1 MFTLLH
7 YLPYV
12 LFAGLGMLALVAMF
26 SDDGR
31 RKRTCPERVRRQPY
45 VWDDSNSRRN

>member
-7 YLPYV
+7 YLPHI
-12 LFAGLGMLALVAMF
+12 LFACLGMLALVAMF

-31 RKRTCPERVRRQPY
+31 RTRTVPERARRQHY
-45 VWDDSNSRRN
+45 VWDDQSTRRD

>member
-7 YLPYV
+7 YLPHV
-12 LFAGLGMLALVAMF
+12 LFSGLGMLALVAMF

-31 RKRTCPERVRRQPY
+31 PKRACPERVRRQHY
-45 VWDDSNSRRN
+45 VWDDQNRRRD

>member
-7 YLPYV
+7 YVPHI
-12 LFAGLGMLALVAMF
+12 LFAGLGMLALVAML

-31 RKRTCPERVRRQPY
+31 RKREFPERVRRQHY
-45 VWDDSNSRRN
+45 VWNDHDARR

>member
-7 YLPYV
+7 YLPHI

-31 RKRTCPERVRRQPY
+31 RKRAVPERARRQHY
-45 VWDDSNSRRN
+45 VWDDHDARR

>member
-7 YLPYV
+7 YVPHI

-31 RKRTCPERVRRQPY
+31 RKREFPERVRRQHY
-45 VWDDSNSRRN
+45 VWSDHDARR

>member
-7 YLPYV
+7 YLPH
-12 LFAGLGMLALVAMF
+12 FIFGGLTMLALVAMF

-31 RKRTCPERVRRQPY
+31 RTRAVPERARRQYY
-45 VWDDSNSRRN
+45 VWDDQNRRRD

>member
-1 MFTLLH
+1 MFTLLY
-7 YLPYV
+7 YLPHI

-31 RKRTCPERVRRQPY
+31 RKRAVPERVRRQHY
-45 VWDDSNSRRN
+45 VWDDYNPRRD